1 MPSNKCS
8 IVAVHGLGGHAWA
21 SFTRI
26 ADGKREV
33 QWLRDF
39 LPDILEQQGIHPRIM
54 VYGYNSNLFVRKA
67 MVDVTDPAGNLLV
80 DLKSER
86 GDVGRGL
93 S

>member
-1 MPSNKCS
+1 
-8 IVAVHGLGGHAWA
+8 
-21 SFTRI
+21 
-26 ADGKREV
+26 
-33 QWLRDF
+33 
-39 LPDILEQQGIHPRIM
+39 M

-93 S
+93 F